1 MAKGKTSVYFC
12 QSCGYESSK
21 WMGQCPGCKE
31 WNTFVEEVIDKKQT
45 EKVRK
50 QASAAKV
57 SHISDISVEEQS
69 RMGTGFLELDRVLGG
84 GIVPG
89 SLVLVGGDPGIG
101 KSTLLLQVCRNLS
114 VGKEKNTLYFGRGI
128 VAADKIKSR
137 TYGRIRNISC
147 NSL

>member
-50 QASAAKV
+50 QA
-57 SHISDISVEEQS
+57 I
-69 RMGTGFLELDRVLGG
+69 
-84 GIVPG
+84 
-89 SLVLVGGDPGIG
+89 
-101 KSTLLLQVCRNLS
+101 LLQRS
-114 VGKEKNTLYFGRGI
+114 ATFQI
-128 VAADKIKSR
+128 FPWKSR
-137 TYGRIRNISC
+137 AVWEQDF
-147 NSL
+147 